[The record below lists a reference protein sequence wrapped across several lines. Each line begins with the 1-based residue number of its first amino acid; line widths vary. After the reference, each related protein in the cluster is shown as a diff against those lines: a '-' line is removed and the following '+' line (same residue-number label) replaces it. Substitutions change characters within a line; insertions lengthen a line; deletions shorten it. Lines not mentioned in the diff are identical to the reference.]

1 MTRRISWLL
10 VAFVLLSV
18 AGCAAET
25 LPELPEAEATGAA
38 TPGLS
43 EPEMDTPAFEEAETE
58 PAAAEPQATS
68 TATATATVVLE
79 EDMTEAEPAA
89 TGRPYASPTPHPEE
103 VATLEL
109 ELNPVKPGPEQSQRT
124 NFAKNDLAGRL
135 GVDVADIE
143 VTAYE
148 TVTWSDGSLGCP
160 QPGMMYTQALV
171 DGYLIQ
177 LMVDGQTYNYHGANG
192 RDPFLCVKDGDESTG
207 PSRGG
212 FQATPPP
219 SSEDV

>member
-1 MTRRISWLL
+1 MVRLFVWL
-10 VAFVLLSV
+10 VAAFALL
-18 AGCAAET
+18 AATGCMAET
-25 LPELPEAEATGAA
+25 LPEQPAAEAA
-38 TPGLS
+38 TPVLS
-43 EPEMDTPAFEEAETE
+43 EPEMNTPAVEAVVTE
-58 PAAAEPQATS
+58 PPTAEPQ
-68 TATATATVVLE
+68 ATATATVVLE

-135 GVDVADIE
+135 GVDAADIE

-207 PSRGG
+207 PPRGG

>member
-1 MTRRISWLL
+1 MPYQQEERGKMTRRLSWLL
-10 VAFVLLSV
+10 VAFGMLVS

-25 LPELPEAEATGAA
+25 LPEQP
-38 TPGLS
+38 
-43 EPEMDTPAFEEAETE
+43 
-58 PAAAEPQATS
+58 AAEPTETGTTVDEATAEP
-68 TATATATVVLE
+68 TAAELATAEPQATATATVVLE

-103 VATLEL
+103 VATLVL

-135 GVDVADIE
+135 GVDAADIE

-207 PSRGG
+207 PPRGG

>member
-1 MTRRISWLL
+1 MVRLFIWLSAA
-10 VAFVLLSV
+10 VILLAT

-25 LPELPEAEATGAA
+25 LPEQP
-38 TPGLS
+38 
-43 EPEMDTPAFEEAETE
+43 
-58 PAAAEPQATS
+58 AAEPTETGTTVDEATAEP
-68 TATATATVVLE
+68 TAAEPPTAEPQATATATVVLE

-135 GVDVADIE
+135 GVDAADIE

-207 PSRGG
+207 PPRGG